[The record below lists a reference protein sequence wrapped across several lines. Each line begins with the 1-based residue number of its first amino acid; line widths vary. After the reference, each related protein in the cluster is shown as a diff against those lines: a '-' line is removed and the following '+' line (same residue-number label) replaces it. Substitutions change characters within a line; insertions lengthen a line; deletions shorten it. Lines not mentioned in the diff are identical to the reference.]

1 MIEAVLVSLLGSDR
15 TFGPVE
21 EACRVL
27 DERVTE
33 SSGLAASRLRPGT
46 FLTHNDSGNPARL
59 YRFDLKGKVLA
70 EYLIE
75 GAANID
81 WEGMATRR
89 EKQTDW
95 VYLGDIGDNLQIRTE
110 VQVYRFPEP
119 VAGGQTRVD
128 RLERYTLQYP
138 NGPRNAEALSV
149 DPKTGAIWIV
159 TKTSQGPAEVYNG
172 TLGKAGGKVRLKKAG
187 ELKVD
192 TGGTDRQ
199 GGLLVTDGAF
209 SPDGRY
215 VVLRTY
221 TGALEFDVPKDRTAW
236 WRSKPRPAPV
246 ADHRGGEAICY
257 SHDGASLMMTTEGSP
272 FPVFRVPIRADRAP
286 AKTS

>member
-1 MIEAVLVSLLGSDR
+1 MIAVLVSLLGTDR

-21 EACRVL
+21 EVCRVQ
-27 DERVTE
+27 DERVPE

-59 YRFDLKGKVLA
+59 YRFDLKGKMLA

-89 EKQTDW
+89 EKQIDW
-95 VYLGDIGDNLQIRTE
+95 VYLGDIGDNLEIRPE

-119 VAGGQTRVD
+119 VAGGQTLVD
-128 RLERYTLQYP
+128 RVERYALQYP
-138 NGPRNAEALSV
+138 NGPRNAETLMV
-149 DPKTGAIWIV
+149 DPRNGVIWIV
-159 TKTSQGPAEVYNG
+159 TKSSKGPAEVYSG
-172 TLGKAGGKVRLKKAG
+172 SLGKPGGTVRLKKLG
-187 ELKVD
+187 KLKVD
-192 TGGTDRQ
+192 TGGADRQ

-209 SPDGRY
+209 SPDGRQ

-221 TGALEFDVPKDRTAW
+221 TGALEFDVPKDRSAW

-246 ADHRGGEAICY
+246 GDHKGGEAICY
-257 SHDGASLMMTTEGSP
+257 SHEGASLMMTTEGNP
-272 FPVFRVPIRADRAP
+272 FPVYRVRIRADGAP